1 MRARSNRSGAP
12 GVTNLGWC
20 LPAPLLVLVLALY
33 GAGCNAGGNTGTSTG
48 NPNDG
53 SSGGPG
59 LPGGGDIDIGH
70 VPSPGHGEVG
80 TGSLGGGYCE
90 ADERV
95 LDGTSADTTLG
106 FSAADILAFAAGS
119 HEEAIRWHDSFIA
132 TLGPEKG
139 EHRVTVT
146 LSHDDGEVR
155 LMTPKTDAG
164 NGTGIEPAIDIGTP
178 NGGCQPWLE
187 IDVKVTIK
195 TDGGALD
202 ESFDATLRSRNAL
215 FATLF
220 TAPDP
225 DHLGGAFAPEEILE
239 PGFKL
244 VQLDLSI
251 GFTPFGVS
259 GSFDGVFEMRTDDS
273 VGAAAGGG
281 APFADFGRTG
291 CKYNSFA
298 VGWDDMVEGA
308 SAQDVLDLVE
318 SAHDLA
324 VDWSDDT
331 SSTATLAFTP
341 ANDGACVLLD
351 DMSFGDATFVVD
363 GQLVLTSADGRVM
376 ATWKASA
383 RGELGDSGEID
394 QVQLLL
400 DNNGP
405 QNTDLS
411 QSIPGAD
418 LSGYDSS
425 GFDFMLTIS
434 GQDAMGELSV
444 TGYKFADCASEPQAP
459 PPPDAMSGSGGT
471 DSGGSEPSAG
481 GSPGCR
487 GADRFDVLS
496 GAFTLQK

>member
-1 MRARSNRSGAP
+1 
-12 GVTNLGWC
+12 
-20 LPAPLLVLVLALY
+20 LALALLLALC
-33 GAGCNAGGNTGTSTG
+33 GAACNAGGNTGTSTG

-59 LPGGGDIDIGH
+59 LPGGGDVDLSH

-80 TGSLGGGYCE
+80 TGSLGGGYCD

-106 FSAADILAFAAGS
+106 FTAADILAFAAGS

-139 EHRVTVT
+139 EHRVTVS

-155 LMTPKTDAG
+155 LMTPKTSAG
-164 NGTGIEPAIDIGTP
+164 SGTGSEPAIDIGTP
-178 NGGCQPWLE
+178 NGGGCQPWLE

-239 PGFKL
+239 PGFEL

-273 VGAAAGGG
+273 ASAAAGGG

-298 VGWDDMVEGA
+298 VGFDDMVEGA
-308 SAQDVLDLVE
+308 SAQDVLDLVAG
-318 SAHDLA
+318 AHDLA
-324 VDWSDDT
+324 VDWSDGT
-331 SSTATLAFTP
+331 SSTATLVFTP

-351 DMSFGDATFVVD
+351 DMFFGDADFVVD
-363 GQLVLTSADGRVM
+363 GSLVLTSADGRVM
-376 ATWKASA
+376 ATWQVSA
-383 RGELGDSGEID
+383 RAQLDDSGKVD

-434 GQDAMGELSV
+434 AQDAMGELSV
-444 TGYKFADCASEPQAP
+444 TGYKFAPCASDQLPTT
-459 PPPDAMSGSGGT
+459 PPPDAMSGSGG
-471 DSGGSEPSAG
+471 SEPSAG
-481 GSPGCR
+481 SSPGCR

-496 GAFTLQK
+496 GAFTLQQ